1 MSQPHRHPQERLYPL
16 EPLFGRL
23 LTPFEQFLRRSTAG
37 GMVLVAATL
46 LTLLFSN
53 SFLKLPY
60 QDFWHQHLAL
70 QLGSWRLDHDLQDWV
85 NDALM
90 AVFFFVVGLELKRE
104 LLVGELSHWRNAIL
118 PIAAA
123 AGGMIVPALLYSL
136 LNAHGPAHAGWGIPM
151 ATDIAFAIGIL
162 VLLSWR
168 IPKNLIIFLTALA
181 IADDL
186 GAVLVI
192 AIFYTAHLNLWAL
205 AMSGFVFLAL
215 LLLNLGGIRNVL
227 PYLLLG
233 LVLWYFLLSSG
244 VHAAIA
250 GILLAITIPARGNVS
265 PQKLRESLEQ
275 NQEVLQHLLA
285 QEKNLDP
292 LVNDRLTAMAED
304 LGHHSRKLLSPQQR
318 LEHQISPWVT
328 FGVLPIFALA
338 NAGID
343 FSTVHRNM
351 LWSPITLGVVLG
363 LVFGKFFG
371 ITLGSWLSIRIKLA
385 TLPPG
390 VSWKH
395 LLGAAWLGGI
405 GFTMSLFISQLAFT
419 TLTMR
424 EEAKLGILL
433 GSLLAALLGLGWLF
447 FATQAQKD
455 VHATC

>member
-1 MSQPHRHPQERLYPL
+1 MSQPHPQERLYPL
-16 EPLFGRL
+16 EPLLGRL
-23 LTPFEQFLRRSTAG
+23 LTPFAQFLRRSTAG

-46 LTLLFSN
+46 LALLLGN

-60 QDFWHQHLAL
+60 QDFWHQYLAL
-70 QLGSWRLDHDLQDWV
+70 PPGSWRLDHDLQDWV

-123 AGGMIVPALLYSL
+123 AGG
-136 LNAHGPAHAGWGIPM
+136 
-151 ATDIAFAIGIL
+151 
-162 VLLSWR
+162 
-168 IPKNLIIFLTALA
+168 
-181 IADDL
+181 
-186 GAVLVI
+186 
-192 AIFYTAHLNLWAL
+192 
-205 AMSGFVFLAL
+205 
-215 LLLNLGGIRNVL
+215 IRNVL

-233 LVLWYFLLSSG
+233 LVLWYFLLGSG

-250 GILLAITIPARGNVS
+250 GILLAITIPARGNVG

-292 LVNDRLTAMAED
+292 LVNDRLTAMAVD
-304 LGHHSRKLLSPQQR
+304 LGQHGRKLRSPQLR
-318 LEHQISPWVT
+318 LEHQIIPRVT
-328 FGVLPIFALA
+328 WGVLPIFAQA
-338 NAGID
+338 SAGID
-343 FSTVHRNM
+343 SSTVHRNM

-390 VSWKH
+390 VSWQY

-405 GFTMSLFISQLAFT
+405 GFSMSLFISQLAFS
-419 TLTMR
+419 TLTMH

-433 GSLLAALLGLGWLF
+433 ASLLAALLGLGWLF
-447 FATQAQKD
+447 FATQVQKD
-455 VHATC
+455 VHATR